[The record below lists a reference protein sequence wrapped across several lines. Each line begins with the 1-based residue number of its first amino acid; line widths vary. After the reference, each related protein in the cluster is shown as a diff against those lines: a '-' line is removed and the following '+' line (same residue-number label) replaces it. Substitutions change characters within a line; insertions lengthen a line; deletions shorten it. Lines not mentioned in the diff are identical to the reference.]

1 MTCDMLSV
9 DHTRMC
15 TGVSPSRLHSS
26 CERGSN
32 MQWVDATHRE
42 YPARGKE
49 AKGRL
54 AGRTVIGSAST
65 LGRRMAHA
73 QLV

>member
-1 MTCDMLSV
+1 
-9 DHTRMC
+9 
-15 TGVSPSRLHSS
+15 
-26 CERGSN
+26 
-32 MQWVDATHRE
+32 MQWVDATHCE

-49 AKGRL
+49 AKGRLL